1 MSFNNQRIQMCLSAL
16 VASVMVSACGG
27 GSGTPAATSTA
38 EVSSADPVNASPVA
52 RASAAAVTA
61 LTVTG
66 QPPTSVPVGSAYY
79 FNANTTGGNGNTVT
93 FGIQNRP
100 SWATLNTNTGELKG
114 TPSAAGTFSNIII
127 SATDGQST
135 AKLAAFSIVVGGTT
149 TSSPLS
155 VTVSWAAPGSNTD
168 GTTFD
173 NPAGFVIHYGTS
185 SSNLNKSVTI
195 GSYAARSYKLTG
207 LSKGS
212 TYYFAVAAI
221 NTLNME
227 GERSAITS
235 IAL

>member
-1 MSFNNQRIQMCLSAL
+1 
-16 VASVMVSACGG
+16 
-27 GSGTPAATSTA
+27 
-38 EVSSADPVNASPVA
+38 
-52 RASAAAVTA
+52 
-61 LTVTG
+61 
-66 QPPTSVPVGSAYY
+66 VGAAYY
-79 FNANTTGGNGNTVT
+79 FNANTTGGNGNAVT

-114 TPSAAGTFSNIII
+114 TPSAAGTFSNVII

-135 AKLAAFSIVVGGTT
+135 VKLPAFSIVVGSGTGTT
-149 TSSPLS
+149 NTLS

-185 SSNLNKSVTI
+185 SSNLNKTVAI

-212 TYYFAVAAI
+212 TYYFAVAAV

>member
-1 MSFNNQRIQMCLSAL
+1 MSVCMAL
-16 VASVMVSACGG
+16 SACGG
-27 GSGTPAATSTA
+27 SGGSTPAVTSTSMENPVTA
-38 EVSSADPVNASPVA
+38 DAMTSAST

-61 LTVTG
+61 LTITG
-66 QPPTSVPVGSAYY
+66 TPPTSVSLGASYY
-79 FNANTTGGNGNTVT
+79 FNANSTGGNGNTVT

-114 TPSAAGTFSNIII
+114 TASTAGTFSNIII

-135 AKLAAFSIVVGGTT
+135 VKLPAFSIVVGGTGGTGT
-149 TSSPLS
+149 TGTQS

-168 GTTFD
+168 GTAFN

-185 SSNLNKSVTI
+185 SSSLNKSVTI

-227 GERSAITS
+227 GERSAIAS